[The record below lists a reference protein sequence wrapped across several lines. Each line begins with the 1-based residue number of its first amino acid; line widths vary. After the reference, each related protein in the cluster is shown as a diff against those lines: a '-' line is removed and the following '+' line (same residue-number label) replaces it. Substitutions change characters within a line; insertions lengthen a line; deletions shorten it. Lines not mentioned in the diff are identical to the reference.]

1 MTMIANI
8 NLRLICIDITPKDIE
23 NIVGAI
29 TTIDQNRIMVRH
41 WEVQHEPAECRF
53 DRFDN
58 MEPCYPRF
66 DAPSSKHIGGD
77 IRPLK
82 QIDIHSPE
90 FMEAYNRVLAGE
102 DEEVEQ
108 EP

>member
-23 NIVGAI
+23 N
-29 TTIDQNRIMVRH
+29 
-41 WEVQHEPAECRF
+41 F